1 MASSGRESQEQPG
14 SCTETAGQRGCG
26 RTRRYCSCLTA
37 ILSRCMYVLSLCGSS
52 PAGPPG
58 DAHTNI
64 KSASLKAFIYH
75 LVGSYQKYKMLQKSI
90 VYCKKVTLTSL
101 GHAAAREFRLR
112 SQETTLD
119 AIGNVIRCSVHAAP
133 GGLGSRLRQTKLDA
147 IAT

>member
-1 MASSGRESQEQPG
+1 MALLSGLDVYCIQYLERDLASSGRESQEQPG

-64 KSASLKAFIYH
+64 KSASLNAFIYH
-75 LVGSYQKYKMLQKSI
+75 LVGSYHTYNMLHKSI
-90 VYCKKVTLTSL
+90 FYCKSHNNK
-101 GHAAAREFRLR
+101 F
-112 SQETTLD
+112 
-119 AIGNVIRCSVHAAP
+119 
-133 GGLGSRLRQTKLDA
+133 GLNNLIISY
-147 IAT
+147 I